1 MSITLGGRPPRP
13 ATDETVELLASV
25 ARMYYLDGL
34 GQQEIAEIVGVSR
47 SRVSRALTE
56 ARERGIVR
64 ISVAEYDPRD
74 AELEAKLRR
83 RFGLRHAMV
92 VKTIGRATE
101 NVRRTV
107 GYYAAPAVSELVG
120 PEGTLGVVGGRTIRE
135 LVHFMAPPEWVR
147 NATVVQLMG
156 NTGPDPSE
164 VDAIEFARVLAQ
176 RFKGSFFT
184 LNAPAF
190 AQDARTRDVF
200 LAHAHIRMIW
210 GLFDSLRLALVGI
223 GSLEDSI
230 FVERGALGEEDLARL
245 RERGAVGE
253 LCGRFFDSEGQ
264 ECATEYRDRV
274 VSIDLETLRRCPDV
288 VAVTN
293 GTRRT
298 AATRAALAGRLVNS
312 LVIDDRGAEA
322 LLAGEGGDDR
332 PDAWRPQ
339 MKAAGG
345 T

>member
-1 MSITLGGRPPRP
+1 MSIALGARP
-13 ATDETVELLASV
+13 ARLAGDETAQLLASV

-34 GQQEIAEIVGVSR
+34 GQQEIAEVVGVSR
-47 SRVSRALTE
+47 SRVSRALTD

-74 AELEAKLRR
+74 GELEAKLRE
-83 RFGLRHAMV
+83 RFGLRHAIV

-107 GYYAAPAVSELVG
+107 GYYAAPVVSELVG
-120 PEGTLGVVGGRTIRE
+120 AEGTLGVAGGRTIRE
-135 LVHFMAPPEWVR
+135 LIHFMVPPEWVR

-164 VDAIEFARVLAQ
+164 VDAIELARVLAQ
-176 RFKGSFFT
+176 RFKGGFFT

-190 AQDARTRDVF
+190 AEDTRTRDVF

-210 GLFDSLRLALVGI
+210 GLFHSLRLALVGI
-223 GSLEDSI
+223 GSLEDSV
-230 FVERGALGEEDLARL
+230 FVERGALEDADLARL
-245 RERGAVGE
+245 REHGAVGE
-253 LCGRFFDSEGQ
+253 ICGRFFDARGR
-264 ECATEYRDRV
+264 ECESEYRDRV

-298 AATRAALAGRLVNS
+298 AATRAALAGRLVTS

-322 LLAGEGGDDR
+322 LLADEAEG
-332 PDAWRPQ
+332 
-339 MKAAGG
+339 
-345 T
+345 